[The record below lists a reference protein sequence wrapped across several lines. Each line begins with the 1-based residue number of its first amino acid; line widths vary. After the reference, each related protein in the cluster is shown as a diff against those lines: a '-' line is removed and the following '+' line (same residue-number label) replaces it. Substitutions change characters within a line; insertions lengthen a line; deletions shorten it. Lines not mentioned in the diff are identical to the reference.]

1 MRHMLIASLLV
12 IRLMALPS
20 AAQAET
26 AVGSAA
32 AVRNDVRGSVVGRM
46 RTGSPVHQRE
56 TVSAGVDSSAQLLFR
71 DKTSLTLGA
80 NSRVTIDKFVYDPRR
95 GAGEVAVNLLKGGLR
110 FISGSQNPENYS
122 VQTPLAS
129 MGSRGSVAEIFV
141 SELGDEFFLLIE
153 GAIKVC
159 FLQTRRRE
167 LNCRQLTTPGQYVRV
182 SPDGGISPPSPW
194 AGPMLNLTNSVA
206 FLQTYFS
213 TIVLPGRD
221 LLPRYRSLNDALDT
235 QCTGEG
241 CAVPPGAGQG
251 FPP

>member
-46 RTGSPVHQRE
+46 STGSPVHQRE

-71 DKTSLTLGA
+71 DKTSLTLGP
-80 NSRVTIDKFVYDPRR
+80 NSRVTIDKFVYDPRS

-122 VQTPLAS
+122 VRTPLAS
-129 MGSRGSVAEIFV
+129 MGMRGSVAEAFV
-141 SELGDEFFLLIE
+141 SELGIE
-153 GAIKVC
+153 IFVC
-159 FLQTRRRE
+159 IQGPIEVCALQK
-167 LNCRQLTTPGQYVRV
+167 CRQLTTGQSVTV
-182 SPDGGISPPSPW
+182 SPGGAISPPSTFV
-194 AGPMLNLTNSVA
+194 GPMLSLTNSVA
-206 FLQTYFS
+206 FLQTYIS
-213 TIVLPGRD
+213 TIVLPGKD
-221 LLPRYRSLNDALDT
+221 LLPRFRSSNDVFDT
-235 QCTGEG
+235 QCSGEG
-241 CAVPPGAGQG
+241 CAAGPGPGQG